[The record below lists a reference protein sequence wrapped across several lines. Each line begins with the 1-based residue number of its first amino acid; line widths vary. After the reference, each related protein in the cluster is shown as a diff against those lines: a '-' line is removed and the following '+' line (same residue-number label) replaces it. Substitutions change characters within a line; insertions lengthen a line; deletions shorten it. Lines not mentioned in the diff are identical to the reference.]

1 MSDTAATPQAGT
13 LSPPPVGQPG
23 NGKAPGPDVD
33 EPRSPVRK
41 VVLGFFLV
49 LLVVGLAL
57 LIAFFDAT
65 RHWVALHTGIIN
77 GGPDH
82 YYNFWSGFG
91 SDLGEATLIT
101 AVGVGVYTGVR
112 KVNCHSKG
120 CWRIGHHA
128 LEGTPYILCRHH
140 HPGVP
145 SRGASHEYIL
155 EEHRKFKE
163 AREAKEAVEGRQGSP
178 RS

>member
-1 MSDTAATPQAGT
+1 MSDPVATPQAAT
-13 LSPPPVGQPG
+13 TPPAPVTQTG
-23 NGKAPGPDVD
+23 NVQAPPQDAD
-33 EPRSPVRK
+33 EGASPVRK
-41 VVLGFFLV
+41 IVLGLFLV
-49 LLVVGLAL
+49 LFVVGLAL
-57 LIAFFDAT
+57 LIAFFDAI

-145 SRGASHEYIL
+145 SGGATHEHIL
-155 EEHRKFKE
+155 EQHRKYKE
-163 AREAKEAVEGRQGSP
+163 AQQGRQEVQKT
-178 RS
+178 